1 MGCTA
6 TMRGLSSYRKDGEN
20 GPFFEGLVVV
30 RKKEILRVSSLFVC
44 GEGKRADVCAARRND
59 GVYTLSP

>member
-1 MGCTA
+1 MAAKRLCKA
-6 TMRGLSSYRKDGEN
+6 YRAIEEMAKN